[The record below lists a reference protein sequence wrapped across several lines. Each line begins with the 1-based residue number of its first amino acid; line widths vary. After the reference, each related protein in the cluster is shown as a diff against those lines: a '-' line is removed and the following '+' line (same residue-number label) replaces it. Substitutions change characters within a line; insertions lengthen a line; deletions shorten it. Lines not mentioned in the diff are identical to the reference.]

1 MSAHDHTPSTPR
13 AAGDPAAPVARD
25 PRAEAQHV
33 AGDRFDARVLEP
45 SPPAVLDG
53 EWFADDPPAVGTA
66 ATGRPVLAPVP
77 GTGAVTWDQWL
88 ADRPEHRSW
97 AAARWLGAY
106 RRLPPPPS
114 TLPETR
120 LAVHR
125 LTAYVISPARQRAN
139 GKMALRWTFGGL
151 GTPFF
156 GADEQVR
163 VAGTW
168 LVRQRGGDADAD
180 EITTLSRAAR
190 FVLGGPADTAWA
202 EQFDVPAPGDPD
214 AALPVDPV
222 AAAFLGDWY
231 GFAWSVLEELRA
243 DAASVEASRVQLW
256 PEHFDAAFE
265 CFPAGRRATF
275 GASPGDAAVSEP
287 YLYVLPPHGDAVAPS
302 ELWNADSF
310 RGAILPLGEF
320 VDAADQRAACLS
332 FLRQRRSVLEP

>member
-1 MSAHDHTPSTPR
+1 MSAHDGTPSTPDAADDPATPD
-13 AAGDPAAPVARD
+13 AAGDPATPGAAGDPATPVARD
-25 PRAEAQHV
+25 PRAEAQRV

-77 GTGAVTWDQWL
+77 GTGPVTWDQWL
-88 ADRPEHRSW
+88 AARPTPTRS
-97 AAARWLGAY
+97 
-106 RRLPPPPS
+106 PPS
-114 TLPETR
+114 AGPPASCSVGRPTPPGPSSSTCPRQAPPTR
-120 LAVHR
+120 R
-125 LTAYVISPARQRAN
+125 SRS
-139 GKMALRWTFGGL
+139 
-151 GTPFF
+151 TP
-156 GADEQVR
+156 
-163 VAGTW
+163 
-168 LVRQRGGDADAD
+168 
-180 EITTLSRAAR
+180 S
-190 FVLGGPADTAWA
+190 
-202 EQFDVPAPGDPD
+202 
-214 AALPVDPV
+214 LPVDPV

-256 PEHFDAAFE
+256 PEHLDAAFE
-265 CFPAGRRATF
+265 CFPAERRATF